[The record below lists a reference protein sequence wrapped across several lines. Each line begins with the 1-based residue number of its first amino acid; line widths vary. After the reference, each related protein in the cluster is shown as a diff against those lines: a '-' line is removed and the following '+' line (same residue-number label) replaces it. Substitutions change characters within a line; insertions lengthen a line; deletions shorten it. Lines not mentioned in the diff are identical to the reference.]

1 MKLYN
6 LFLREEIN
14 QEIALERS
22 MKPVREFMF
31 KQTRDKDLSL
41 FLDMKKLGEVKNLD
55 EIPSHVLIPAFI
67 ISELKLP
74 FK

>member
-1 MKLYN
+1 
-6 LFLREEIN
+6 
-14 QEIALERS
+14 